1 MDLVAAEPNALS
13 CDMEKTH
20 FYHTKIREFV
30 VPHLRAINLLKETTP
45 TLILHNE
52 FFFQSH
58 WQGSGENQSNQIEE
72 KTLILT
78 IL

>member
-20 FYHTKIREFV
+20 FYHTEIREFV

-58 WQGSGENQSNQIEE
+58 
-72 KTLILT
+72 
-78 IL
+78 